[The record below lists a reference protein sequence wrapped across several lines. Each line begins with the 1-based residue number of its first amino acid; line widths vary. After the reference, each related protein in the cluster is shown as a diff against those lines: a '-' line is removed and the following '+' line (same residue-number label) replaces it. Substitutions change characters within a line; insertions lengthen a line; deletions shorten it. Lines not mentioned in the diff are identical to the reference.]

1 MVKNLKKLLLQC
13 CLIVICVFSSSIQ
26 AADDVVLT
34 IDKYYSPYMGANLMQ
49 AGLTGYSALDDIVAS
64 STEGNRSNCMTAIRF
79 GKWLFLDVG
88 ISNFATVLQHE
99 IFGHGARARE
109 FKMNDIGYHINLF
122 SGATTYPQAEYNILD
137 VNQKAALSTGGVEA
151 TSILAQEIERRWMIS
166 NVMDRRDATLFL
178 INSLDQSVYAFSTS
192 SDAFHPDNDANA
204 YINNV
209 NAWYGKQ
216 VLTSHK
222 LKIKTL
228 WNWLDPMLY
237 MSACSIIQYIWEG
250 QPNIQIPTLHIGK
263 SRFLPTTRT
272 LYAPWGPEFQL
283 QAHLYNQQQQYVG
296 VFLRYGKTNSKNSYG
311 ADLIVSPMA
320 KYDCWYVANK
330 LSVWHQ
336 PHLLKNDTA
345 ATNTSKYGF
354 AEFISFYY
362 RLNNGV
368 YANGE
373 IGYKVSGYL
382 PGTPLA
388 SGVVWRVGF
397 LFNLP

>member
-1 MVKNLKKLLLQC
+1 MVKNLNKLFPQC
-13 CLIVICVFSSSIQ
+13 CLIVSCVFAMPIQ
-26 AADDVVLT
+26 AADNVALT
-34 IDKYYSPYMGANLMQ
+34 IDKYYSPYMGANLME
-49 AGLTGYSALDDIVAS
+49 AGLTGYMAVDDIVAS
-64 STEGNRSNCMTAIRF
+64 STEGNRSVCMTLVRS
-79 GKWLFLDVG
+79 GKWLLDFGV
-88 ISNFATVLQHE
+88 SNFAMVLQHE
-99 IFGHGARARE
+99 LFGHGARARE
-109 FKMNDIGYHINLF
+109 FKMNDISYHINLF
-122 SGATTYPQAEYNILD
+122 SGATTYPQSEYNALD
-137 VNQKAALSTGGVEA
+137 VNQRAALSTGGVEA
-151 TSILAQEIERRWMIS
+151 TSILAQQIERGWMRS
-166 NVMDRRDATLFL
+166 NVMDRREATMFL
-178 INSLDQSVYAFSTS
+178 VNSLDQSVYAFSTS
-192 SDAFHPDNDANA
+192 SNAFHPDNDAQA

-209 NAWYGKQ
+209 NAWYGQ
-216 VLTSHK
+216 NVLTSHK

-237 MSACSIIQYIWEG
+237 MSVCSLVQYIWEG

-283 QAHLYNQQQQYVG
+283 QAHLYNQQDQYIG
-296 VFLRYGKTNSKNSYG
+296 IFLRYGKTSSKNSYG

-320 KYDCWYVANK
+320 TYECWYIVNK
-330 LSVWHQ
+330 LSAWHQ
-336 PHLLKNDTA
+336 PHLLKNDNA

-354 AEFISFYY
+354 GEFISLYY
-362 RLNNGV
+362 RLNKGV

-388 SGVVWRVGF
+388 RGVVWRVGF